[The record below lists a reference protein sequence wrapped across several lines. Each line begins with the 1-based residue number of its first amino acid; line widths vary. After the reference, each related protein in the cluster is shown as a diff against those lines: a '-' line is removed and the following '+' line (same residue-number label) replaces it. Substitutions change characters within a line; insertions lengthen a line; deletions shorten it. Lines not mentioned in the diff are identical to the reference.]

1 MPSNEDLNDDGIINK
16 NVRIYKGLQAGDT
29 NMNNSCAHLVA
40 TSSTM
45 TLVLLMFVFTSSS
58 SGVVVPSKLRAL
70 SLFATVAT
78 VAATSASI
86 NTARRIFSKS
96 FVEQN
101 ISFDGS

>member
-58 SGVVVPSKLRAL
+58 VVVVPSKLRAL